1 MTHTRLTRHAAVRA
15 NQRGVTR
22 QTVEAVIAWAG
33 VELPARDGCS
43 VLRFSRERLAD
54 RDLRAT
60 LGPLADRVCSLALS
74 SPATPAGSSPSST
87 TTAARTAGTT
97 AVRPEGEDRLCSS

>member
-1 MTHTRLTRHAAVRA
+1 MTYSHLTRHAAVRA
-15 NQRGVTR
+15 NQRGVTH
-22 QTVEAVIAWAG
+22 QTVEAVIAWAD

-60 LGPLADRVCSLALS
+60 LGPLADKVCSLALVV
-74 SPATPAGSSPSST
+74 AGDTGRVVTVLHDHGRPHGRHYRR
-87 TTAARTAGTT
+87 AA
-97 AVRPEGEDRLCSS
+97 